1 MTNSSTS
8 SATIIAVAV
17 FENGRVAEGQGM
29 TLIFDAQIYLGEDC
43 PPLLAALRYFNST
56 NRAFDEI
63 GFYFVIA
70 KASPMVA
77 KMESGA
83 RLGLLPGMEEMDY
96 DIVGDI
102 IRARLPSFQSI
113 EPTFTPYV
121 EICGTVSTVDDLARS
136 FCIDAH
142 QYVTALK
149 PEPSSTNFR
158 SLMPVECT
166 FPDTARW
173 KKSLSGK
180 RFIVQPNRYVSIG
193 GFIIGRKTFKAGDKN
208 ETERFRIE
216 VDSITF
222 LGRPVV
228 ASTGSSLHGAT
239 STTPT
244 PGRSKLKF
252 SFSDRTPLNKRSLPD
267 DNSEDGTPSKRSR
280 TCQ

>member
-1 MTNSSTS
+1 MIP
-8 SATIIAVAV
+8 A
-17 FENGRVAEGQGM
+17 GQG
-29 TLIFDAQIYLGEDC
+29 
-43 PPLLAALRYFNST
+43 
-56 NRAFDEI
+56 
-63 GFYFVIA
+63 
-70 KASPMVA
+70 
-77 KMESGA
+77 
-83 RLGLLPGMEEMDY
+83 
-96 DIVGDI
+96 
-102 IRARLPSFQSI
+102 I

-228 ASTGSSLHGAT
+228 ASTGSSLHGEYQIYISLPSKSNFTWKGAT

>member
-1 MTNSSTS
+1 MTNSSAS
-8 SATIIAVAV
+8 SATIVAVAV
-17 FENGRVAEGQGM
+17 FENGRVAEQQGM
-29 TLIFDAQIYLGEDC
+29 TLIFDAQIYLGENC

-70 KASPMVA
+70 KASPMVTDSYA
-77 KMESGA
+77 AILSPFLRWQKWNLVHAS
-83 RLGLLPGMEEMDY
+83 DF
-96 DIVGDI
+96 
-102 IRARLPSFQSI
+102 FQGQDI
-113 EPTFTPYV
+113 EPTFTPYI
-121 EICGTVSTVDDLARS
+121 EICGT
-136 FCIDAH
+136 
-142 QYVTALK
+142 YVAALK

-158 SLMPVECT
+158 SLMLVACT

-180 RFIVQPNRYVSIG
+180 RFIVQPNRYVSIR
-193 GFIIGRKTFKAGDKN
+193 GFIVGRKTIKVGDKN

-222 LGRPVV
+222 LGHPVV
-228 ASTGSSLHGAT
+228 ASTGSSSHGAT

-252 SFSDRTPLNKRSLPD
+252 SFSQADRMPANKRSLPD
-267 DNSEDGTPSKRSR
+267 NNSEDGTPSKRSR
-280 TCQ
+280 T